1 MQNPQHSITFRDLIA
16 PMTPETFFAEYSG
29 RRAIHIP
36 GDADKIRRLF
46 DWSSFNRLVNMTTL
60 WNAQTMKMAMDG
72 RNLAPDE
79 FCITG
84 SAREGGHAMLP
95 DWPRVGNLLENG
107 ASLVLDLMEML
118 DPGSAA
124 IATALQMATAS
135 RVTCNAYYSRQQ
147 RPAFKSH
154 FDTMEVFAIHIE
166 GEKTWRLYEGRFEE
180 PIEADGYRYAS
191 FNEDYHAN
199 AKGAL
204 AQEVTLT
211 PGDILYIPRGQY
223 HDALAGS
230 DASLHLSFGTIRP
243 TGLDFLRTI
252 NRAATADPLFR
263 QEMPNI
269 DSPDLYRD
277 HVREL
282 AARLMALL
290 DDPEVTNQLLEEQ
303 RGRLFDMIPG
313 FNLPDPAFAGF
324 FRVQAA
330 GVKLTRRGQNWQVKT
345 PKVRDTLSPAT
356 ADLAHWV
363 LGRDIVTLPE
373 LEEGLPNLSEP
384 EIRNGMTHLRTLG
397 ILLRA

>member
-1 MQNPQHSITFRDLIA
+1 MQNSQTSITFRDLIA
-16 PMTPETFFAEYSG
+16 PMTPEAFFAEYSG
-29 RRAIHIP
+29 RRAVHIP
-36 GDADKIRRLF
+36 GDADKISHLF
-46 DWSSFNRLVNMTTL
+46 DWSSFNRLVNMTTM

-79 FCITG
+79 FCIPGTM
-84 SAREGGHAMLP
+84 REGGRAMLP
-95 DWPRVGNLLENG
+95 DWPRVGTLLEDG

-124 IATALQMATAS
+124 IATALQMAMAS

-180 PIEADGYRYAS
+180 PIEDDGYRYAS
-191 FNEDYHAN
+191 FDEDFHAN

-252 NRAATADPLFR
+252 SRAATADPLFR
-263 QEMPNI
+263 QEMPTI
-269 DSPDLYRD
+269 DETDLYRER
-277 HVREL
+277 VRGL
-282 AARLMALL
+282 AARLLALL
-290 DDPEVTNQLLEEQ
+290 DDPRVTNQLLEDQ

-313 FNLPDPAFAGF
+313 FDLPSPAFAGF

-330 GVKLTRRGQNWQVKT
+330 GVKLARRGQEWQVKT
-345 PKVRDTLSPAT
+345 PKARDTLPSAT
-356 ADLAHWV
+356 AELAHWI
-363 LGRDIVTLPE
+363 LDRDIVTLADME
-373 LEEGLPNLSEP
+373 RGLPNLSEP
-384 EIRNGMTHLRTLG
+384 EVRNGVSHLRTLG